1 MEAGKTGVSN
11 ITPEQIL
18 FGAGTIHKGLKYT
31 KGTDEASG
39 KFNFAESC
47 KGATSGGSKLSIVP
61 EVYVPELD
69 GVFVPTK
76 GLKKKVGGK
85 AVMEVNFA
93 EVDQDTL
100 KSSTYAVE
108 GNSEDANYILLE
120 DSSDI
125 PDDAYWDN
133 VAFVGVTLE
142 GKPIIAILDNALITN
157 GFDNDFKNKE
167 QLVGKFTFEC
177 HADLATATTFDK
189 LPWHIYWPKKAA
201 QTAQ

>member
-1 MEAGKTGVSN
+1 MEAGKTGVSSV
-11 ITPEQIL
+11 TPENIL
-18 FGAGTIHKGLKYT
+18 FGAGTIHKGLKYED
-31 KGTDEASG
+31 GAW
-39 KFNFAESC
+39 NFAASV

-61 EVYVPELD
+61 EVYTPELD
-69 GVFVPTK
+69 GVFVPVNK
-76 GLKKKVGGK
+76 LKKKVGGK

-93 EVDQDTL
+93 EVDEDTL

-108 GNSEDANYILLE
+108 GVSEDANYTMYE

-125 PDDAYWDN
+125 PEDAFWDN

-177 HADLATATTFDK
+177 HADLETATTFDK
-189 LPWHIYWPKKAA
+189 LPWRIYYPK
-201 QTAQ
+201 TA